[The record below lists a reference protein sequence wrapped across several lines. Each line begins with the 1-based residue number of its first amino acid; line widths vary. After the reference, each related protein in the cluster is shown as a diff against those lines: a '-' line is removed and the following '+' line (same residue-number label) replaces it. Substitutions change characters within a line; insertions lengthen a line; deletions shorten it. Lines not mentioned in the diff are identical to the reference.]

1 MLTKSKFLEAVELSR
16 IIFYDYSFMCESRTK
31 SSYFTREGR
40 NKFTFVTLMLFML
53 NFVIV

>member
-1 MLTKSKFLEAVELSR
+1 MTKSKFLEAVELSR
-16 IIFYDYSFMCESRTK
+16 IIFYDYSFMCESRIK